1 MTWDKP
7 PVDLTLDG
15 VYIDVWRSRMDL
27 PESEIRKFHETLSRQ
42 EQERAEKFTFPDKFE
57 EYVVTRGLLRTAL
70 SHVLEQSPG
79 AFSFEYTTE
88 KKPYLA
94 KKFDG
99 QCVSFNVSHSNGQS
113 LVAISLERNI
123 GIDIEKIRNDVEHE
137 KLAKRFFS
145 LAEYEALKQYEGDTA
160 QAFFAVWT
168 RKEAFV
174 KAVGKGIAFGLNEF
188 DVNIDPNEAPQML
201 TTRWNPDEV
210 SKWYMSSI
218 PTEADYIATVVAD
231 AGEFQLRL
239 WQAG

>member
-27 PESEIRKFHETLSRQ
+27 PESEIRKFHETLSQQ

-70 SHVLEQSPG
+70 SHVLEQSPD

-113 LVAISLERNI
+113 LVAISLDRNI

-160 QAFFAVWT
+160 QAFFAAWT